1 MAMLMKGLVSH
12 TERVRIHN
20 ESHAKQSPLGAV
32 ANHYKPQT
40 KKPKE
45 GGKTK
50 IFEDDCELAGGCN
63 RHAFHAYTL
72 GQNYVANLKS
82 GNAKEMQIVLK
93 LMEQLGVT
101 KTNKH
106 FLAGMGKDN

>member
-1 MAMLMKGLVSH
+1 MKGLVSH

-20 ESHAKQSPLGAV
+20 ESHAKQSPLGTV
-32 ANHYKPQT
+32 ANHYKPQP
-40 KKPKE
+40 KPKK

-50 IFEDDCELAGGCN
+50 TFEDYCELAGVDIGN
-63 RHAFHAYTL
+63 RHAFNAYTL
-72 GQNYVANLKS
+72 GQNYVAKS
-82 GNAKEMQIVLK
+82 GNAKEMRNVLK

-101 KTNKH
+101 KTNQH